1 MFLIRSFLIA
11 KSRFYYG
18 WVIVFASGCA
28 MFARNASGSLTLS
41 VFLYPMSR
49 DLGWSRTLIAGGSS
63 VGGIISILGSPI
75 SGWAVD
81 HIGSKWVL
89 VIGVLTLGISTFC
102 LGIITNIQS
111 FYLFYGLGRFLF
123 IGPIPIAASVV
134 VSRWFVTVRGRAMGV
149 LFLCQSAGMAL
160 IPYLAALT
168 IQGVGWR
175 STWIFLGIGVWAVAL
190 LPVLLCIVQTPEHVG
205 LHPDPSG
212 STVESDTSKTV
223 FSADGD
229 FTLKQ
234 AMGTKALWIC
244 AVTTGL
250 MFLIQ
255 SGTNVHQVAYFID
268 KDISASWAALAV
280 SVSGVTAGLS
290 SVLWGWLIDR
300 FSQRWIFCSVA
311 LIMAGSVG
319 VFPLIS
325 GPLGALGVSA
335 LFGISVGGIL
345 VIPPVVYAHYYGR
358 QSLGV
363 IRGVTEPCVAIG
375 QAAGPVLSGAVYDVT
390 GSYGWAFQGFA
401 LLALLSAIAILC
413 AGRPR
418 LNG

>member
-1 MFLIRSFLIA
+1 
-11 KSRFYYG
+11 
-18 WVIVFASGCA
+18 
-28 MFARNASGSLTLS
+28 
-41 VFLYPMSR
+41 
-49 DLGWSRTLIAGGSS
+49 
-63 VGGIISILGSPI
+63 
-75 SGWAVD
+75 
-81 HIGSKWVL
+81 
-89 VIGVLTLGISTFC
+89 
-102 LGIITNIQS
+102 
-111 FYLFYGLGRFLF
+111 
-123 IGPIPIAASVV
+123 
-134 VSRWFVTVRGRAMGV
+134 MGV

-175 STWIFLGIGVWAVAL
+175 STWILLGIGVWAVAL